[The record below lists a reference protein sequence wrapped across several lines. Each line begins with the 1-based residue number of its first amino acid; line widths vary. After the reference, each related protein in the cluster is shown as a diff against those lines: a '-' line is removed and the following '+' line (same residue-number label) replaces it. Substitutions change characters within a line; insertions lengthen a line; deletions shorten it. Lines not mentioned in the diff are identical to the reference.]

1 MDKRVQRVGN
11 AACLGGI
18 SHARSV
24 IINLYEGFAN
34 DYLTV
39 TNPGYFF
46 VTGCFFFIVRLKL
59 NLTTKNDVI

>member
-18 SHARSV
+18 SHTRSA
-24 IINLYEGFAN
+24 IINLYEIFAN

-39 TNPGYFF
+39 TIIRNMNNLYFNSKHICCILICTMF
-46 VTGCFFFIVRLKL
+46 Y
-59 NLTTKNDVI
+59 

>member
-18 SHARSV
+18 SHTRSA
-24 IINLYEGFAN
+24 IINLYEIFAN

-39 TNPGYFF
+39 TRN
-46 VTGCFFFIVRLKL
+46 KL
-59 NLTTKNDVI
+59 NLIVS